1 MFKYH
6 ITAVFNHLILEQC
19 LVLVILFITW
29 LPIDFCTKLS
39 RMYQLNSIHIMLLK
53 TKNLLKTVLK
63 LIKQQPVAINRGGG
77 GCKKSDVILA
87 TFTPL
92 TS

>member
-1 MFKYH
+1 
-6 ITAVFNHLILEQC
+6 
-19 LVLVILFITW
+19 
-29 LPIDFCTKLS
+29 
-39 RMYQLNSIHIMLLK
+39 MLLK
-53 TKNLLKTVLK
+53 TKKLLKTVLK

-77 GCKKSDVILA
+77 GCKKNDVILA

>member
-1 MFKYH
+1 
-6 ITAVFNHLILEQC
+6 
-19 LVLVILFITW
+19 
-29 LPIDFCTKLS
+29 
-39 RMYQLNSIHIMLLK
+39 MLLK